1 MSQRTFLEGRAPVP
15 PEEVRIEGIGL
26 NPLDRRRVDVAVDL
40 TPFRGAVRVEMAIV
54 GPDEQEW
61 CSTTL
66 LQNRDAMLD
75 KILHLRQD
83 AAPGAYVIH
92 VGIFVE
98 EELVAHEARRF
109 AFSPVE
115 AG

>member
-1 MSQRTFLEGRAPVP
+1 LEGRAPVLP
-15 PEEVRIEGIGL
+15 QQVRIEGIGL

-54 GPDEQEW
+54 GPDDQEV

-83 AAPGAYVIH
+83 ATAGEHVIH
-92 VGIFVE
+92 VGVFVE
-98 EELVAHEARRF
+98 DALVAHEARRF
-109 AFSPVE
+109 SFPPVE